1 MQTRFKNIH
10 NLDLLCMLSEVKP
23 WNYFTLLMKQRHKE
37 SEVRAGTGSSL
48 NAGGVQ
54 YQLTGPNRPL
64 FSDSKKAFLKE
75 TKKRITVG
83 L

>member
-1 MQTRFKNIH
+1 ME
-10 NLDLLCMLSEVKP
+10 LL
-23 WNYFTLLMKQRHKE
+23 YFINEAEAQRKEGKLMKAETELVQ
-37 SEVRAGTGSSL
+37 SSL
-48 NAGGVQ
+48 NTGGVQ

-64 FSDSKKAFLKE
+64 FNDSKKAFLKE